1 MLKRL
6 SISNYALIDQIEIL
20 FDQGLTII
28 TGETGAGKS
37 IILGAL
43 SLILGERADSS
54 SIRNKERKTVVEA
67 VFDIKDYNLKSFFQE
82 NDIDYYD
89 DELIARREINPN
101 GRSRAFV
108 NDGVVGLATLKE
120 LMTRLVDIHSQ
131 HSNMLLSRPSFQLSI
146 LDNIAGHYD
155 DLNSYSDIYN
165 NYRDTERKLNE
176 LRDNYDRNR
185 SEEDYL
191 RFQLNQLQETNLKP
205 GEDEELEQQQRRL
218 ANATSLKED
227 LWKVINILNGEEQS
241 LLDQLQDVHHS
252 LAVAEENLEE
262 VAGMSERVAN
272 SLIDLKDIAQSIS
285 SIEENL
291 NNDPAALQQVENRLN
306 AIYSLERKHNVKTV
320 NELLELQ
327 AQYQERLEA
336 IDCSEERIN
345 AMQQQLDGQRS
356 EALKLAQVISERR
369 KKAAAEFS
377 TKLIPLA
384 QNLGMKNLQFHVDF
398 KNVEINASG
407 CDNVDFLFA
416 FNKNQALMPVKET
429 ASGGEISR
437 LMLCIKSVIAQ
448 SMSLPTIIFDEVD
461 TGVSGEIAHK
471 IGDMMGDIAHHIQV
485 VAITHLPQVA
495 AHSNSHL
502 RVFKTDTATQTVTSV
517 ERLNDEEHVTEIA
530 RMLSGSEVN
539 QAALDNARALINDKP
554 YTNND
559 TYGHNIRTSC
569 YYRGHRGW

>member
-1 MLKRL
+1 MTCDYRQTSDFQQMLKRL
-6 SISNYALIDQIEIL
+6 SISNYALIDQLEID
-20 FDQGLTII
+20 FEQGLTII

-54 SIRNKERKTVVEA
+54 SIRDKDRKTVVEA
-67 VFDIKDYNLKSFFQE
+67 IFDIIDYNLEPFFNE

-89 DELIARREINPN
+89 GELIARREINPN

-146 LDNIAGHYD
+146 LDNIAGHHNE
-155 DLNSYSDIYN
+155 LNTYSDLYA
-165 NYRDTERKLNE
+165 NYRAIERTLND
-176 LRDNYDRNR
+176 LRENYERNR

-205 GEDEELEQQQRRL
+205 DEDEELEQQQRRL

-227 LWKVINILNGEEQS
+227 LWKVINILNGEEHS
-241 LLDQLQDVHHS
+241 LLDQLQDVNHT
-252 LAVAEENLEE
+252 LEAAEENLEE
-262 VAGMSERVAN
+262 VAGMSERVGNA
-272 SLIDLKDIAQSIS
+272 LIELKDIAQSIS
-285 SIEENL
+285 SIGESL
-291 NNDPAALQQVENRLN
+291 NNDPAALQQVEERLN

-320 NELLELQ
+320 NELLKLQ
-327 AQYQERLEA
+327 EEYMHRLDA
-336 IDCSEERIN
+336 IDCSEERIE
-345 AMQQQLDGQRS
+345 AMQDQLDKERN
-356 EALKLAQVISERR
+356 EAEHLAHIISENR
-369 KKAAAEFS
+369 KKAASDFMAM
-377 TKLIPLA
+377 LLPLA
-384 QNLGMKNLQFHVDF
+384 QNLGMKNLQFHIDF
-398 KNVEINASG
+398 KPVELNASG
-407 CDNVDFLFA
+407 CDGVDFLFA
-416 FNKNQALMPVKET
+416 FNKNQVLMPVKDT

-448 SMSLPTIIFDEVD
+448 SMNLPTIIFDEVD

-471 IGDMMGDIAHHIQV
+471 IGDMMGEIAQRIQV
-485 VAITHLPQVA
+485 IAITHLPQVA
-495 AHSNSHL
+495 AHGNSHL

-539 QAALDNARALINDKP
+539 QAALDNARALINSNK
-554 YTNND
+554 
-559 TYGHNIRTSC
+559 
-569 YYRGHRGW
+569 

>member
-82 NDIDYYD
+82 NDIDYYE

-252 LAVAEENLEE
+252 LAAAEENLEE

-291 NNDPAALQQVENRLN
+291 NNDPAALQQVEERLN

-345 AMQQQLDGQRS
+345 AMQQQLDGQRN

-369 KKAAAEFS
+369 KKAATEFS

-539 QAALDNARALINDKP
+539 QAALENARALINDKP
-554 YTNND
+554 
-559 TYGHNIRTSC
+559 
-569 YYRGHRGW
+569 

>member
-6 SISNYALIDQIEIL
+6 SISNYALIDQLEID
-20 FDQGLTII
+20 FEQGLTII

-54 SIRNKERKTVVEA
+54 SIRDKERKTVVEA
-67 VFDIKDYNLKSFFQE
+67 IFDISDYNLEPFFNE

-89 DELIARREINPN
+89 GELIARREINPN

-108 NDGVVGLATLKE
+108 NDGVVWLATLKE

-146 LDNIAGHYD
+146 LDNIAGHHNE
-155 DLNSYSDIYN
+155 LNTYSDLYA
-165 NYRDTERKLNE
+165 NYRAIERTLND
-176 LRDNYDRNR
+176 LRENYEHNR

-205 GEDEELEQQQRRL
+205 DEDEELEQQQRRL

-227 LWKVINILNGEEQS
+227 LWKVINILNGEEHS
-241 LLDQLQDVHHS
+241 LLDQLQDVNHT
-252 LAVAEENLEE
+252 LEAAEENLDE
-262 VAGMSERVAN
+262 VAGMSERVSNA
-272 SLIDLKDIAQSIS
+272 LIELKDIAQSIS
-285 SIEENL
+285 SIEEGL
-291 NNDPAALQQVENRLN
+291 NNDPAALQQVEERLN

-320 NELLELQ
+320 NELLKV
-327 AQYQERLEA
+327 QEEYMHRLDA
-336 IDCSEERIN
+336 IDCSEERIE
-345 AMQQQLDGQRS
+345 AMQVQLDKERN
-356 EALKLAQVISERR
+356 EAEHLAHIISENR
-369 KKAAAEFS
+369 KKAANDFMAM
-377 TKLIPLA
+377 LLPLA
-384 QNLGMKNLQFHVDF
+384 QNLGMKNLQFHIDF
-398 KNVEINASG
+398 KPVELNASG
-407 CDNVDFLFA
+407 CDGVDFLFA
-416 FNKNQALMPVKET
+416 FNKNQVLMPVKDT

-448 SMSLPTIIFDEVD
+448 SMNLPTIIFDEVD

-471 IGDMMGDIAHHIQV
+471 IGDMMGEIAQRIQV
-485 VAITHLPQVA
+485 IAITHLPQVA
-495 AHSNSHL
+495 AHGNSHL

-539 QAALDNARALINDKP
+539 QAALDNARALINSNK
-554 YTNND
+554 
-559 TYGHNIRTSC
+559 
-569 YYRGHRGW
+569 

>member
-82 NDIDYYD
+82 NDIDYYE

-155 DLNSYSDIYN
+155 DLNSYCDIYN

-252 LAVAEENLEE
+252 LAAAEENLEE

-291 NNDPAALQQVENRLN
+291 NNDPAVLQQVEDRLN

-345 AMQQQLDGQRS
+345 AIQQQLDGQRN
-356 EALKLAQVISERR
+356 EALKLAQVISKRR
-369 KKAAAEFS
+369 KKAATEFS

-554 YTNND
+554 
-559 TYGHNIRTSC
+559 
-569 YYRGHRGW
+569 

>member
-82 NDIDYYD
+82 NDIDYYE

-291 NNDPAALQQVENRLN
+291 NNDPAAFQ
-306 AIYSLERKHNVKTV
+306 
-320 NELLELQ
+320 
-327 AQYQERLEA
+327 
-336 IDCSEERIN
+336 
-345 AMQQQLDGQRS
+345 
-356 EALKLAQVISERR
+356 
-369 KKAAAEFS
+369 
-377 TKLIPLA
+377 
-384 QNLGMKNLQFHVDF
+384 
-398 KNVEINASG
+398 
-407 CDNVDFLFA
+407 
-416 FNKNQALMPVKET
+416 
-429 ASGGEISR
+429 
-437 LMLCIKSVIAQ
+437 
-448 SMSLPTIIFDEVD
+448 
-461 TGVSGEIAHK
+461 
-471 IGDMMGDIAHHIQV
+471 
-485 VAITHLPQVA
+485 
-495 AHSNSHL
+495 
-502 RVFKTDTATQTVTSV
+502 
-517 ERLNDEEHVTEIA
+517 
-530 RMLSGSEVN
+530 
-539 QAALDNARALINDKP
+539 
-554 YTNND
+554 
-559 TYGHNIRTSC
+559 
-569 YYRGHRGW
+569 

>member
-1 MLKRL
+1 MTCDYRQTSDFQQMLKRL
-6 SISNYALIDQIEIL
+6 SISNYALIDQLEID
-20 FDQGLTII
+20 FEQGLTII

-54 SIRNKERKTVVEA
+54 SIRDKERKTVVEA
-67 VFDIKDYNLKSFFQE
+67 IFDISDYNLEPFFND

-89 DELIARREINPN
+89 GELIARREINPN

-146 LDNIAGHYD
+146 LDNIAGHHNE
-155 DLNSYSDIYN
+155 LNTYSDLYA
-165 NYRDTERKLNE
+165 NYRAIERTLND
-176 LRDNYDRNR
+176 LRENYERNR
-185 SEEDYL
+185 SEQDYL

-205 GEDEELEQQQRRL
+205 DEDEELEQQQRRL

-227 LWKVINILNGEEQS
+227 LWKVINILNGEEHS
-241 LLDQLQDVHHS
+241 LLDQLQDVNHT
-252 LAVAEENLEE
+252 LEAAEENLEE
-262 VAGMSERVAN
+262 VAGMSERVGNA
-272 SLIDLKDIAQSIS
+272 LIDLKDIAQSIS
-285 SIEENL
+285 SIEEGL
-291 NNDPAALQQVENRLN
+291 NNDPAALQQVEERLN

-320 NELLELQ
+320 NELLKLQ
-327 AQYQERLEA
+327 EEYMHRLDA
-336 IDCSEERIN
+336 IECSEERIE
-345 AMQQQLDGQRS
+345 AMQDQLDKERN
-356 EALKLAQVISERR
+356 EAEHLAHIISENR
-369 KKAAAEFS
+369 KKAASDFMA
-377 TKLIPLA
+377 LLLPLA
-384 QNLGMKNLQFHVDF
+384 QNLGMKNLQFHIDF
-398 KNVEINASG
+398 KPVELNASG
-407 CDNVDFLFA
+407 CDGVDFLFA
-416 FNKNQALMPVKET
+416 FNKNQVLMPVKDT

-448 SMSLPTIIFDEVD
+448 SMNLPTIIFDEVD

-471 IGDMMGDIAHHIQV
+471 IGDMMGEIAQRIQV
-485 VAITHLPQVA
+485 IAITHLPQVA
-495 AHSNSHL
+495 AHGNSHL

-539 QAALDNARALINDKP
+539 QAALDNARALINSNK
-554 YTNND
+554 
-559 TYGHNIRTSC
+559 
-569 YYRGHRGW
+569 

>member
-1 MLKRL
+1 MTCDYRQTSDFQQMLKRL
-6 SISNYALIDQIEIL
+6 SISNYALIDQLEID
-20 FDQGLTII
+20 FEQGLTII

-54 SIRNKERKTVVEA
+54 SIRDKERKTVVEA
-67 VFDIKDYNLKSFFQE
+67 IFDISDYNLEPFFND

-89 DELIARREINPN
+89 GELIARREINQN

-146 LDNIAGHYD
+146 LDNIAGHHNE
-155 DLNSYSDIYN
+155 LNTYSDLYA
-165 NYRDTERKLNE
+165 NYRAIERTLND
-176 LRDNYDRNR
+176 LRENYERNR

-205 GEDEELEQQQRRL
+205 DEDEELEQQQRRL

-227 LWKVINILNGEEQS
+227 LWKVISILNGEEHS
-241 LLDQLQDVHHS
+241 LLDQLQDVNHT
-252 LAVAEENLEE
+252 LEAAEENLEE
-262 VAGMSERVAN
+262 VAGMSERVGNA
-272 SLIDLKDIAQSIS
+272 LIDLKDIAQSIS
-285 SIEENL
+285 SIEEGL
-291 NNDPAALQQVENRLN
+291 NNDPAALQQVEERLN

-320 NELLELQ
+320 NELLKLQ
-327 AQYQERLEA
+327 EEYMHRLDA
-336 IDCSEERIN
+336 IDCSEERIE
-345 AMQQQLDGQRS
+345 AMQDQLDKERS
-356 EALKLAQVISERR
+356 EAEHLAHIISENR
-369 KKAAAEFS
+369 KKAANDFMAM
-377 TKLIPLA
+377 LLPLA
-384 QNLGMKNLQFHVDF
+384 QNLGMKNLQFHIDF
-398 KNVEINASG
+398 KPVELNASG
-407 CDNVDFLFA
+407 CDGVDFLFA
-416 FNKNQALMPVKET
+416 FNKNQVLMPVKDT

-448 SMSLPTIIFDEVD
+448 SMNLPTIIFDEVD

-471 IGDMMGDIAHHIQV
+471 IGDMMGEIAQRIQV
-485 VAITHLPQVA
+485 IAITHLPQVA
-495 AHSNSHL
+495 AHGNSHL

-539 QAALDNARALINDKP
+539 QAALDNARALINSNK
-554 YTNND
+554 
-559 TYGHNIRTSC
+559 
-569 YYRGHRGW
+569 

>member
-6 SISNYALIDQIEIL
+6 SISNYALIDQLEID
-20 FDQGLTII
+20 FEQGLTII

-54 SIRNKERKTVVEA
+54 SIRDKERKTVVEA
-67 VFDIKDYNLKSFFQE
+67 IFDISDYNLEPFFNE

-89 DELIARREINPN
+89 GELIARREINPN

-146 LDNIAGHYD
+146 LDNIAGHHNE
-155 DLNSYSDIYN
+155 LNTYSDLYA
-165 NYRDTERKLNE
+165 NYRAIERTLND
-176 LRDNYDRNR
+176 LRENYERNR

-205 GEDEELEQQQRRL
+205 DEDEELEQQQRRL

-227 LWKVINILNGEEQS
+227 LWKVINILNGEEHS
-241 LLDQLQDVHHS
+241 LLDQLQDVNHT
-252 LAVAEENLEE
+252 LEAAEENLEE
-262 VAGMSERVAN
+262 VAGMSERVGNA
-272 SLIDLKDIAQSIS
+272 LIDLKDIAQSIS
-285 SIEENL
+285 SIEEGL
-291 NNDPAALQQVENRLN
+291 NNDPAALQQVEERLN
-306 AIYSLERKHNVKTV
+306 VIYSLERKHNVKTV
-320 NELLELQ
+320 NELLKVQKE
-327 AQYQERLEA
+327 YMHRLDA
-336 IDCSEERIN
+336 IDCSEERIE
-345 AMQQQLDGQRS
+345 AMQDQLDKERS
-356 EALKLAQVISERR
+356 EAEHLAHIISENR
-369 KKAAAEFS
+369 KKAASDFMAM
-377 TKLIPLA
+377 LLPLA
-384 QNLGMKNLQFHVDF
+384 QNLGMKNLQFHIDF
-398 KNVEINASG
+398 KPVELNASG
-407 CDNVDFLFA
+407 CDGVDFLFA
-416 FNKNQALMPVKET
+416 FNKNQVLMPVKDT

-448 SMSLPTIIFDEVD
+448 SMNLPTIIFDEVD

-471 IGDMMGDIAHHIQV
+471 IGDMMGEIAQRIQV
-485 VAITHLPQVA
+485 IAITHLPQVA
-495 AHSNSHL
+495 AHGNSHL

-539 QAALDNARALINDKP
+539 QAALDNARALINSNK
-554 YTNND
+554 
-559 TYGHNIRTSC
+559 
-569 YYRGHRGW
+569 

>member
-82 NDIDYYD
+82 NDIDYYE

-155 DLNSYSDIYN
+155 YLNSYSDIYN

-191 RFQLNQLQETNLKP
+191 RFQLNQLQETNLKF
-205 GEDEELEQQQRRL
+205 GEDDELEQQQRRL

-252 LAVAEENLEE
+252 LAAAEENLED

-291 NNDPAALQQVENRLN
+291 NNDPAALQQVEDRLN

-345 AMQQQLDGQRS
+345 AMQQQLDGQRN

-369 KKAAAEFS
+369 KKAATEFS

-539 QAALDNARALINDKP
+539 QAALENARALINDKP
-554 YTNND
+554 
-559 TYGHNIRTSC
+559 
-569 YYRGHRGW
+569 

>member
-1 MLKRL
+1 MTCDYRQTSDFQQMLKRL
-6 SISNYALIDQIEIL
+6 SISNYALIDQLEID
-20 FDQGLTII
+20 FEQGLTII

-54 SIRNKERKTVVEA
+54 SIRDKERKTVVEA
-67 VFDIKDYNLKSFFQE
+67 IFDISDYNLEPFFNE

-89 DELIARREINPN
+89 GELIARREINPN

-146 LDNIAGHYD
+146 LDNIAGHHNE
-155 DLNSYSDIYN
+155 LSTYSDLYA
-165 NYRDTERKLNE
+165 NYRAIERTLND
-176 LRDNYDRNR
+176 LRENYERNR

-205 GEDEELEQQQRRL
+205 DEDEELEQQQRRL

-227 LWKVINILNGEEQS
+227 LWKVISILNGEEHS
-241 LLDQLQDVHHS
+241 LLDQLQDVNHT
-252 LAVAEENLEE
+252 LEAAEENLEE
-262 VAGMSERVAN
+262 VAGMSERVGNA
-272 SLIDLKDIAQSIS
+272 LIELKDIAQSIS
-285 SIEENL
+285 SIEESL
-291 NNDPAALQQVENRLN
+291 NNDPAALQQVEERLN

-320 NELLELQ
+320 NELLKLQ
-327 AQYQERLEA
+327 EEYMHRLDA
-336 IDCSEERIN
+336 IDCSEERIE
-345 AMQQQLDGQRS
+345 AMQDQLDKERN
-356 EALKLAQVISERR
+356 EAEHLAHIISENR
-369 KKAAAEFS
+369 KKAASDFMAM
-377 TKLIPLA
+377 LLPLA
-384 QNLGMKNLQFHVDF
+384 QNLGMKNLQFHIDF
-398 KNVEINASG
+398 KPVELNASG
-407 CDNVDFLFA
+407 CDGVDFLFA
-416 FNKNQALMPVKET
+416 FNKNQVLMPVKDT

-448 SMSLPTIIFDEVD
+448 SMNLPTIIFDEVD

-471 IGDMMGDIAHHIQV
+471 IGDMMGEIAQRIQV
-485 VAITHLPQVA
+485 IAITHLPQVA
-495 AHSNSHL
+495 AHGNSHL

-539 QAALDNARALINDKP
+539 QAALDNARALINSNK
-554 YTNND
+554 
-559 TYGHNIRTSC
+559 
-569 YYRGHRGW
+569 

>member
-82 NDIDYYD
+82 NDIDYYE

-131 HSNMLLSRPSFQLSI
+131 HSNMLLSRSSFQLSI

-155 DLNSYSDIYN
+155 DLNSYSNIYN

-252 LAVAEENLEE
+252 LAAAEENLEE

-285 SIEENL
+285 SIEESL
-291 NNDPAALQQVENRLN
+291 NNDPAALQQVEDRLN

-327 AQYQERLEA
+327 TQYQQRLDT

-345 AMQQQLDGQRS
+345 AMQQQVDNQRK
-356 EALKLAQVISERR
+356 EALKLAQVISEKR
-369 KKAAAEFS
+369 KKAATEFS

-398 KNVEINASG
+398 KDVEINASG

-485 VAITHLPQVA
+485 IAITHLPQVA

-554 YTNND
+554 
-559 TYGHNIRTSC
+559 
-569 YYRGHRGW
+569 

>member
-82 NDIDYYD
+82 NDIDYYE

-155 DLNSYSDIYN
+155 DLNSYCDIYN

-176 LRDNYDRNR
+176 LRDNYNRNR

-252 LAVAEENLEE
+252 LAAAEENLEE

-291 NNDPAALQQVENRLN
+291 NNDPAALQQVEDRLN

-336 IDCSEERIN
+336 IGCSEERIN

-369 KKAAAEFS
+369 KKAATEFS

-554 YTNND
+554 
-559 TYGHNIRTSC
+559 
-569 YYRGHRGW
+569 

>member
-82 NDIDYYD
+82 NDIDYYE

-218 ANATSLKED
+218 TNATSLKED

-291 NNDPAALQQVENRLN
+291 NNDPAALQQVEDRLN

-345 AMQQQLDGQRS
+345 AMQQQLDGQRN
-356 EALKLAQVISERR
+356 EALKLAQVISESR
-369 KKAAAEFS
+369 KKAATEFS

-554 YTNND
+554 
-559 TYGHNIRTSC
+559 
-569 YYRGHRGW
+569 